1 MEDYQISRKD
11 GPLASFQKQL
21 AASARSKEFTDV
33 TLVCKDLKPVGL
45 HRVVLSA
52 ASLWFRLLSKGWS
65 SNHFFLSRDLLPNL
79 PEKPTIYLD
88 NIDPLALAPLVE
100 FIYGGEARVAKNLL
114 PSFMEAANI
123 LKVKGL
129 IEEEADPADVKSKPT
144 ENPKGKVQDQP
155 EEELCQTN
163 QRLKKS
169 EDNFEA
175 VDNSDDCLMRKF
187 DGLEEDIDA
196 IMKDVKT
203 FEGEKEGDVV
213 NQMETVVEEN
223 GKNSKA
229 ESGSQ
234 IGRASCRERV

>member
-1 MEDYQISRKD
+1 M
-11 GPLASFQKQL
+11 
-21 AASARSKEFTDV
+21 
-33 TLVCKDLKPVGL
+33 
-45 HRVVLSA
+45 
-52 ASLWFRLLSKGWS
+52 
-65 SNHFFLSRDLLPNL
+65 PNL

-203 FEGEKEGDVV
+203 FEGEKKGDLSMDEMEAEDSGGKTKEGDFVK
-213 NQMETVVEEN
+213 QMETVVE
-223 GKNSKA
+223 GNSKNN
-229 ESGSQ
+229 S
-234 IGRASCRERV
+234 